1 MPETKDNYKP
11 RDWKAYN
18 ASLCRRGS
26 LVLWLEEAV
35 YRHWRDISRLGKV
48 VGEKQY
54 SDLVIEFCLT
64 IKQVYNL
71 ALRQCTGFIKSILAL
86 MGLSDLVV
94 PDYSTLCRRASAL
107 SVKIS
112 QRPLGQKLHIAVDS
126 TGLKVFGEGEWKV
139 RKHGVSKRR
148 TWRKLHLS
156 VDVDSQEIV
165 SCELTEN
172 SVDDAVMTEPLLSD
186 VEGKVEKFYG
196 DGAYDKKKA
205 RKVVAKMGAK
215 AIVPPPRNAVRSSD
229 DLPGLV
235 ERNQAIDSMEQIG
248 RKKWKQEVGYHKRS
262 LSETAMHRYKMIIG
276 NTLTAR
282 KMDNQVTEVR
292 VGCHIL
298 NVFRGCGM
306 PNAVK
311 T

>member
-1 MPETKDNYKP
+1 MPELQDNYKP

-18 ASLCRRGS
+18 TSLCRRGS
-26 LVLWLEEAV
+26 LVLWLEDSV
-35 YRHWRDISRLGKV
+35 YRHWRDISQLGKV

-71 ALRQCTGFIKSILAL
+71 ALRQCTGFIKSVFAL
-86 MGLSDLVV
+86 MGFSELAV
-94 PDYSTLCRRASAL
+94 PDYSTLSRRASAL
-107 SVKIS
+107 EVRVSH
-112 QRPLGQKLHIAVDS
+112 RPLGQKLHIAVDS

-172 SVDDAVMTEPLLSD
+172 SVDDAAMSEPLLKGLD
-186 VEGKVEKFYG
+186 GKVEAFYG

-205 RKVVAKMGAK
+205 RKAVASVGAK
-215 AIVPPPRNAVRSSD
+215 VIVPPPRNAVKSE
-229 DLPGLV
+229 LPELK
-235 ERNQAIDSMEQIG
+235 ERNRAIDRIEQTS
-248 RKKWKQEVGYHKRS
+248 RKTWKQEVGYHKRS
-262 LSETAMHRYKMIIG
+262 LSETAMHRYKMTIG

-282 KMDNQVTEVR
+282 KMENQVTEVK

-306 PNAVK
+306 PKAVK

>member
-1 MPETKDNYKP
+1 M
-11 RDWKAYN
+11 
-18 ASLCRRGS
+18 
-26 LVLWLEEAV
+26 LWLEEGV
-35 YRHWRDISRLGKV
+35 YRHWRDISQLGKV

-71 ALRQCTGFIKSILAL
+71 ALRQCTGFIKSIFAL
-86 MGLSDLVV
+86 IDLSDLAV
-94 PDYSTLCRRASAL
+94 PDYSTLCRRASTL
-107 SVKIS
+107 SVKVS
-112 QRPLGQKLHIAVDS
+112 QRPLGQKLHVAVDS

-148 TWRKLHLS
+148 TWRKLHLGI
-156 VDVDSQEIV
+156 DVDSQEIV
-165 SCELTEN
+165 SCALTKN
-172 SVDDAVMTEPLLSD
+172 SVDDAAMTEPLLNE
-186 VEGKVEKFYG
+186 VEGKVETFYG

-205 RKVVAKMGAK
+205 RKVVARLGAK
-215 AIVPPPRNAVRSSD
+215 AIVPPPKNAAKSGD
-229 DLPGLV
+229 DLWGLA
-235 ERNQAIDSMEQIG
+235 ERNQAIDRIEQIG
-248 RKKWKQEVGYHKRS
+248 RKQWKQEVGYHKRS
-262 LSETAMHRYKMIIG
+262 LSETAMHRYKMVIG
-276 NTLTAR
+276 NTLTTR
-282 KMDNQVTEVR
+282 KIENQVTEVR

>member
-1 MPETKDNYKP
+1 MPEPQDNYKP
-11 RDWKAYN
+11 RNWKAYN
-18 ASLCRRGS
+18 ESLCRRGS
-26 LVLWLEEAV
+26 LVLWLDESV
-35 YRHWRDISRLGKV
+35 YRHWRDVSQLGKV

-71 ALRQCTGFIKSILAL
+71 ALRQCTGFIKSIFAL
-86 MGLSDLVV
+86 MGLSVLAV
-94 PDYSTLCRRASAL
+94 PDYSTLSRRASAL
-107 SVKIS
+107 KVRVSH
-112 QRPLGQKLHIAVDS
+112 RPLGQKLHLAVDS

-172 SVDDAVMTEPLLSD
+172 SVDDAAMSESLLRGLD
-186 VEGKVEKFYG
+186 GKGEAFYG

-205 RKVVAKMGAK
+205 RQAAVSAGAK
-215 AIVPPPRNAVRSSD
+215 VIVPPPRNAIKRE
-229 DLPGLV
+229 LPGLE
-235 ERNQAIDSMEQIG
+235 ERNQAIIRIQQTD
-248 RKKWKQEVGYHKRS
+248 RKTWKQEVGYHKRS
-262 LSETAMHRYKMIIG
+262 LSETAMHRYKITIG
-276 NTLTAR
+276 NTLMAR
-282 KMDNQVTEVR
+282 KMENQVTEVK

-311 T
+311 A

>member
-1 MPETKDNYKP
+1 M
-11 RDWKAYN
+11 
-18 ASLCRRGS
+18 
-26 LVLWLEEAV
+26 LWLEERV
-35 YRHWRDISRLGKV
+35 YRHWRDISQLEKV

-86 MGLSDLVV
+86 MGLSALAV
-94 PDYSTLCRRASAL
+94 PDYSTLCRRSSTL
-107 SVKIS
+107 KVKVS
-112 QRPLGQKLHIAVDS
+112 HRPIGQKLHIAVDS

-139 RKHGVSKRR
+139 RKHGISKRR

-156 VDVDSQEIV
+156 VDVNSQEIL
-165 SCELTEN
+165 SCALTEN
-172 SVDDAVMTEPLLSD
+172 SVDDAAMSDSLLTGLD
-186 VEGKVEKFYG
+186 GKVEAFYG

-205 RKVVAKMGAK
+205 RKIVAKIDAK
-215 AIVPPPRNAVRSSD
+215 AVVPPPKNAVRSKGKVPE
-229 DLPGLV
+229 LI
-235 ERNQAIDSMEQIG
+235 ERDQAIERIEQIG
-248 RKKWKQEVGYHKRS
+248 RKEWKQEVGYHKRS
-262 LSETAMHRYKMIIG
+262 LSETAMHRYKMTIG

-282 KMDNQVTEVR
+282 KIENQITEVR

>member
-1 MPETKDNYKP
+1 MPETKDTYKP

-18 ASLCRRGS
+18 TSLCRRGS
-26 LVLWLEEAV
+26 LVLWMEESV
-35 YRHWRDISRLGKV
+35 YRHWRDLSQLGKV
-48 VGEKQY
+48 VGEKHY

-71 ALRQCTGFIKSILAL
+71 ALRQCTGFIKSIFAL
-86 MGLSDLVV
+86 MSLSELMV
-94 PDYSTLCRRASAL
+94 PDYSTLCRRSSAL
-107 SVKIS
+107 KIKVS
-112 QRPLGQKLHIAVDS
+112 HRPLGERLHLAVDS

-148 TWRKLHLS
+148 TWRKLHLG
-156 VDVDSQEIV
+156 VDVASQEIV

-172 SVDDAVMTEPLLSD
+172 SVDDAAMSEPLLRE
-186 VEGKVEKFYG
+186 VAQKVEAFYG

-205 RKVVAKMGAK
+205 RKVVVKIGAK
-215 AIVPPPRNAVRSSD
+215 AIVPPPRNAVKSE
-229 DLPGLV
+229 LPGLA
-235 ERNQAIDSMEQIG
+235 ERNQAIDRIEQVG
-248 RKKWKQEVGYHKRS
+248 RKAWKQEVGYHRRS
-262 LSETAMHRYKMIIG
+262 LSETAMHRYKMTIG
-276 NTLTAR
+276 NTLAAR
-282 KMDNQVTEVR
+282 KMENQVTEVR

-298 NVFRGCGM
+298 NVFRACGM

>member
-1 MPETKDNYKP
+1 MPETKDKYKP

-18 ASLCRRGS
+18 ESLCRRGS
-26 LVLWLEEAV
+26 LVLWLEERV
-35 YRHWRDISRLGKV
+35 YRQWPDVSRLGKV

-54 SDLVIEFCLT
+54 SDLVVEFCLT
-64 IKQVYNL
+64 VKQVYNL

-86 MGLSDLVV
+86 MGLSDLAV

-112 QRPLGQKLHIAVDS
+112 QRSLGQKLHIAVDS

-148 TWRKLHLS
+148 TWRKLHLG
-156 VDVDSQEIV
+156 VDADSQEIV

-172 SVDDAVMTEPLLSD
+172 SVDDAAMTKALLSE
-186 VEGKVEKFYG
+186 VKGGVEKFYG
-196 DGAYDKKKA
+196 DGAYDKRKA
-205 RKVVAKMGAK
+205 RKAVAGVGAK
-215 AIVPPPRNAVRSSD
+215 AIVPPPSNAVKHE
-229 DLPGLV
+229 LPELA
-235 ERNQAIDSMEQIG
+235 ERNHTIDRIEQIG
-248 RKKWKQEVGYHKRS
+248 RRMWKQEVGYHKRS
-262 LSETAMHRYKMIIG
+262 LSETAMHRYKMTIG

-282 KMDNQVTEVR
+282 KMENQLTEVK

-306 PNAVK
+306 PNAIK

>member
-1 MPETKDNYKP
+1 MPEAKDNYKP

-26 LVLWLEEAV
+26 LVLWLEEGV

-86 MGLSDLVV
+86 MGLSDLAV

-107 SVKIS
+107 KAEVSH
-112 QRPLGQKLHIAVDS
+112 RPLGQKLHIAIDS

-172 SVDDAVMTEPLLSD
+172 SVDDAAMTEPLLNKMAGQ
-186 VEGKVEKFYG
+186 VEAFYG

-205 RKVVAKMGAK
+205 RKVVIRTGAK
-215 AIVPPPRNAVRSSD
+215 AIVPPPKNAVKSKGNVAE
-229 DLPGLV
+229 LI
-235 ERNQAIDSMEQIG
+235 ERDQAIDRIGQMG

-262 LSETAMHRYKMIIG
+262 LSETAMHRYKMILG

-282 KMDNQVTEVR
+282 KMENQVTEVR

>member
-1 MPETKDNYKP
+1 MPEPKDSYKP
-11 RDWKAYN
+11 RNWKAYN
-18 ASLCRRGS
+18 ESLCRRGS
-26 LVLWLEEAV
+26 LVLWLEESV

-64 IKQVYNL
+64 IKQAYNL
-71 ALRQCTGFIKSILAL
+71 ALRQCTGFIKSVFAL
-86 MGLSDLVV
+86 MGLSELVV

-107 SVKIS
+107 QVKVS
-112 QRPLGQKLHIAVDS
+112 HRPIGQKLHIAVDS

-156 VDVDSQEIV
+156 VDVNSQEIV
-165 SCELTEN
+165 NCELTEN
-172 SVDDAVMTEPLLSD
+172 SVDDAAMSDSLLVGLD
-186 VEGKVEKFYG
+186 GKVEAFYG
-196 DGAYDKKKA
+196 DGAYDKKKV
-205 RKVVAKMGAK
+205 RKVVAKMGAR
-215 AIVPPPRNAVRSSD
+215 AIVPPPKNAVNSKGGVTE
-229 DLPGLV
+229 LL
-235 ERNQAIDSMEQIG
+235 ERDQAIDRIKQIG
-248 RKKWKQEVGYHKRS
+248 RKEWKQEVGYHKKS
-262 LSETAMHRYKMIIG
+262 LSETAMHRYKMVIG
-276 NTLTAR
+276 NTLRAR
-282 KMDNQVTEVR
+282 KMENQVTEVR

-298 NVFRGCGM
+298 NVFRGEGM